1 MKQLSKS
8 HQKYQ
13 GRILSDSII
22 SPQELVLRKTR
33 RDELGRRCRE
43 IFEQIRPELIEKY
56 YNWFIAIEANSGDY
70 LIDPTLEGLMQK
82 IRHQYANTEVK
93 LTTFRLN
100 ETGAC
105 GMI

>member
-22 SPQELVLRKTR
+22 SPQELALRKTR

-70 LIDPTLEGLMQK
+70 LIDPTLEGLIK
-82 IRHQYANTEVK
+82 S
-93 LTTFRLN
+93 TTFMLTST
-100 ETGAC
+100 ESL
-105 GMI
+105 

>member
-22 SPQELVLRKTR
+22 SPQELALRKTR

-56 YNWFIAIEANSGDY
+56 YNWFIDKHCLLRMTGG
-70 LIDPTLEGLMQK
+70 TLK
-82 IRHQYANTEVK
+82 FSA
-93 LTTFRLN
+93 
-100 ETGAC
+100 
-105 GMI
+105 

>member
-1 MKQLSKS
+1 MTQVK
-8 HQKYQ
+8 H
-13 GRILSDSII
+13 R
-22 SPQELVLRKTR
+22 
-33 RDELGRRCRE
+33 RE
-43 IFEQIRPELIEKY
+43 IVILKKKVTVEKY